1 MEYQSAA
8 NRYETMKYNRTGK
21 SGLDLPAVSL
31 GLWNNFGGIHSFEN
45 ARAWASRTLTWQT
58 TMARRR
64 DPPRKTSAGSWR
76 RTCGPIVTN
85 W

>member
-45 ARAWASRTLTWQT
+45 ARA
-58 TMARRR
+58 MCRRR